1 MWLVCL
7 FHVRV
12 FSLMDVLVCFFM
24 YGCSAWWIA
33 LIHVRVFY
41 LVEVVRVGLPSVAV
55 FMLLYE
61 SHLSVCT
68 RAQWTIALTVRMVL
82 SFPLW
87 GQLLCELYLS
97 VWGSVSVYVGCEHGT
112 FT

>member
-12 FSLMDVLVCFFM
+12 SLVDVLACFFM
-24 YGCSAWWIA
+24 YGCSAWGIA

-41 LVEVVRVGLPSVAV
+41 MVEVVSVGLPSVAV

-61 SHLSVCT
+61 
-68 RAQWTIALTVRMVL
+68 
-82 SFPLW
+82 
-87 GQLLCELYLS
+87 
-97 VWGSVSVYVGCEHGT
+97 
-112 FT
+112 